1 MKLRSWMA
9 EPLVVKDGDA
19 SLRLVTD
26 LPRFNWLELKL
37 SSSSSNKQSSTPA
50 SSSRPEVTKQSSI
63 TKKETGTERTS
74 NSAPLKVRILEMNNL
89 PSSGSSLNNARR
101 PMETGCDDASQQKT
115 APAQQVKDE
124 LQITTNAP
132 VALPEQQSICRWPLK
147 KRLIVRQEETP
158 TTPPSPIS
166 PGSTESK

>member
-1 MKLRSWMA
+1 M
-9 EPLVVKDGDA
+9 
-19 SLRLVTD
+19 
-26 LPRFNWLELKL
+26 
-37 SSSSSNKQSSTPA
+37 NKF
-50 SSSRPEVTKQSSI
+50 
-63 TKKETGTERTS
+63 
-74 NSAPLKVRILEMNNL
+74 

-124 LQITTNAP
+124 LQITTTTP
-132 VALPEQQSICRWPLK
+132 VALPEQSICRWPLK